1 MNERTRKIIDNHNE
15 GKYLSDM
22 LFVAEYIRDLKENN
36 QGDEK
41 LREVSIALAE
51 IAMYVNSLHMD
62 RNSFHLALNQ
72 KFEQV
77 QELRKQLNDKII
89 K

>member
-22 LFVAEYIRDLKENN
+22 LFVAEYIRDLKEKN
-36 QGDEK
+36 QDDEK

>member
-22 LFVAEYIRDLKENN
+22 LFVAEYIRDLKEKN
-36 QGDEK
+36 QDDEK

-62 RNSFHLALNQ
+62 RNSFHLVLNQ